1 MLPDADILHKKY
13 VMLVQ
18 WDIAE
23 LMLPF
28 DEIKM
33 KMYAHSFKDILDK
46 FKQDSTVMFS
56 NVY

>member
-1 MLPDADILHKKY
+1 
-13 VMLVQ
+13 MLVQ
-18 WDIAE
+18 WNIAE
-23 LMLPF
+23 VTLQF
-28 DEIKM
+28 DEM